1 MGDTEIINALLRR
14 DDSVLKA
21 LEEQYG
27 PRLYRLARRFLRSRE
42 DAEEAVNDTWLSAW
56 NTIPPQKPRNLSA
69 YLSRDRKSVV

>member
-1 MGDTEIINALLRR
+1 MEDTEIINALLRR

-42 DAEEAVNDTWLSAW
+42 DAEEAVNDT
-56 NTIPPQKPRNLSA
+56 
-69 YLSRDRKSVV
+69 